1 MDLGGQNMTSST
13 EPEDTKRARTDAAK
27 RITTTRADAAQQ
39 ADAARQHDAEKRK
52 EAAKRKDAAKRIFR
66 EVNTPYGV
74 HPALIPGIGV
84 DDTGRKF
91 STNWW
96 VFVLT
101 AAFAV
106 GFVTWGLVDT
116 VGMGTFA
123 RTALDGVST
132 GFGWL
137 FSLLTI
143 VVFFFMLI
151 VSIGQRG
158 RIVLGSDDEKP
169 EFSTVSWVAMLFS
182 AGMGIGLLFYGP
194 YEPLVYFLDPPSGMN
209 ADPGTRD
216 AMLAAMAQTMFHWGP
231 LAWAYYALVGGAIAY
246 VAYRRARSPLISSI
260 FDPIFSQK
268 TRGPIGAVIDI
279 FAIIVTLFGTAV
291 SLGIGALQ
299 IARGVEIVGGI
310 GPVGNGLI
318 IGIIAVLTCAFILS
332 AVSGVKRGIRVLSN
346 INMLM
351 VAILAAFVFI
361 VGPTL
366 FLLNFIPSSGVAF
379 FHDLATMLQRS
390 PVDGPETAEFM
401 KTWTTYYWA
410 WWVSW
415 TPFVGMFIAK
425 ISRGRTIRQF
435 TFVVMVV
442 PSIVCL
448 IWFGIFGGTSMRM
461 EEAGLNIAGAE
472 DSQDILFSVLGNLP
486 LPLVTS
492 VVAMIS
498 VVIFFVTSAD
508 SASIVMGQM
517 SQHGKPEPSKWVTI
531 TWGIALASIATTLL
545 LAGGRDALTALQA
558 LVTVSALPFALVIIG
573 IMIAWWRDLSTDPL
587 VLRNRFAEVA
597 IEQGIKRG
605 IEEHG
610 DDFVFE
616 AHATAPDEGA
626 GAWLDTENPELTEW
640 YDDARTGQ
648 IEVILAQRD
657 ADEKA
662 EQAALEAAE
671 TEAVAALEAAEPQLT
686 EGAEPQSSSP
696 ADGEPRGA

>member
-1 MDLGGQNMTSST
+1 MTQSSST
-13 EPEDTKRARTDAAK
+13 EPEF
-27 RITTTRADAAQQ
+27 TR
-39 ADAARQHDAEKRK
+39 RG
-52 EAAKRKDAAKRIFR
+52 RKDAAKRILH

-84 DDTGRKF
+84 DDTGKKF

-96 VFVLT
+96 VFVIT

-106 GFVTWGLVDT
+106 GFVVWGLLDT
-116 VGMGTFA
+116 VGMGTFS
-123 RTALDGVST
+123 TKALNGVSS

-143 VVFFFMLI
+143 AVFFFMLI
-151 VSIGQRG
+151 VSISQRG
-158 RIVLGSDDEKP
+158 RIVLGADDEKP

-194 YEPLVYFLDPPSGMN
+194 YEPLVYFMAPPSGFSGE
-209 ADPGTRD
+209 AETRD
-216 AMLAAMAQTMFHWGP
+216 AMLHAMAQTMFHWGP
-231 LAWAYYALVGGAIAY
+231 MAWAYYALVGGAIAY

-268 TRGPIGAVIDI
+268 TKGPVGTVIDI

-299 IARGVEIVGGI
+299 IARGIEIVGGI
-310 GPVGNGLI
+310 GPVGNGI
-318 IGIIAVLTCAFILS
+318 IIAIIAVLTCAFILS

-361 VGPTL
+361 GGPTL

-379 FHDLATMLQRS
+379 FNDLTTMMQRS
-390 PVDGPETAEFM
+390 PVDGAETAEFM

-435 TFVVMVV
+435 TFVVMIV

-448 IWFGIFGGTSMRM
+448 IWFGIFGGTAMRM
-461 EEAGLNIAGAE
+461 EEGGAGLSQAE
-472 DSQDILFSVLGNLP
+472 DSQDILFSLLGNLP
-486 LPLVTS
+486 IPLVTS
-492 VVAMIS
+492 VIAMVAVI
-498 VVIFFVTSAD
+498 IFFVTSAD

-517 SQHGKPEPSKWVTI
+517 SQRGNPQPTKWVTI
-531 TWGIALASIATTLL
+531 TWGVALSAIATTLL

-558 LVTVSALPFALVIIG
+558 LVTVSALPFAFVIIG
-573 IMIAWWRDLSTDPL
+573 IMFAWWRDLSTDPL
-587 VLRNRFAEVA
+587 ILRNRFAEVA
-597 IEQGIKRG
+597 IEEGIKRG

-616 AHATAPDEGA
+616 ASATAPDEGA

-648 IEVILAQRD
+648 IDVILAQ
-657 ADEKA
+657 KA
-662 EQAALEAAE
+662 EQEALEAVE
-671 TEAVAALEAAEPQLT
+671 HEALESVEHEAIEASHREALAAPEPSEQDPA
-686 EGAEPQSSSP
+686 EGESP
-696 ADGEPRGA
+696 KA